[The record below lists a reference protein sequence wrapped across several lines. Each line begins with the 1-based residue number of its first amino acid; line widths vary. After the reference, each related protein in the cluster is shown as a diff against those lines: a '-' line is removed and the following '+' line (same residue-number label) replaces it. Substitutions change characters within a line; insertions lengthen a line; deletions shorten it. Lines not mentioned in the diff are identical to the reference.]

1 MSVGAHGADRVFV
14 TAGDSLSLNC
24 SATSLDGNSSQHHS
38 DVIWLLNDVPV
49 SNNSELLLTELSHTH
64 HGSNLS
70 CVAGTELVVAAVIA
84 VVHRKS
90 GKNWE
95 DTCIY
100 TCSGCMIDQM
110 NAFNLLNNINWCY
123 VFCMNTVLWK
133 GSCNTQTGH
142 HKRKHPSSLQPKQVV
157 WQEHDIQN
165 ETMVFILW

>member
-1 MSVGAHGADRVFV
+1 MLTLYITVMIINTSILSLIPFVCKKSSFCFVFQINISFVLKNLFMSVGAHGADRVFV

-90 GKNWE
+90 GKN
-95 DTCIY
+95 
-100 TCSGCMIDQM
+100 
-110 NAFNLLNNINWCY
+110 
-123 VFCMNTVLWK
+123 
-133 GSCNTQTGH
+133 
-142 HKRKHPSSLQPKQVV
+142 
-157 WQEHDIQN
+157 
-165 ETMVFILW
+165 